1 MALRKGRTKEK
12 HIVYGPISTMHSMH
26 HSHHAMYRGGTREGW
41 QVPGP
46 CKKNFHGY
54 PSLMNLKILDQD

>member
-1 MALRKGRTKEK
+1 MALRKGTTKEK

-26 HSHHAMYRGGTREGW
+26 HSHHAMDKGRLAG
-41 QVPGP
+41 VLAP

-54 PSLMNLKILDQD
+54 SSFVNLKFLDQD